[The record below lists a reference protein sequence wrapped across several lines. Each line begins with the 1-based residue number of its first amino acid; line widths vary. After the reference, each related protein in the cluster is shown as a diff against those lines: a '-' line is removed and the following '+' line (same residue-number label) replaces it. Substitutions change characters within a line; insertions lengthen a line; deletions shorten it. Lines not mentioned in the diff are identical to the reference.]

1 MGRTPTGSSLD
12 TLDRELLAALRQDAR
27 IQVSALASA
36 LKVSRSTVYSRLVR
50 LEQDG
55 VIAGYTVRV
64 GADYQR
70 SLVRAHMM
78 IKLLPK
84 LTQET
89 IAELVRMP
97 QVAALYSVS
106 GENDLIA
113 LIEAADV
120 GELDRLIDDVG
131 MLEGVEKTT
140 SSVILSTKLLR

>member
-1 MGRTPTGSSLD
+1 MARAPLD
-12 TLDRELLAALRQDAR
+12 ELDRELLAALRGDAR
-27 IQVSALASA
+27 LQVSALAAA
-36 LKVSRSTVYSRLVR
+36 LGVSRSTVYSRLER

-55 VIAGYTVRV
+55 VIAGYTVRL

-70 SLVRAHMM
+70 SLVRAHVM

-89 IAELVRMP
+89 VAELLRTP

-113 LIEAADV
+113 LIEAIDV
-120 GELDRLIDDVG
+120 GELDRLIDSIG
-131 MLEGVEKTT
+131 MLDGVEKTT